1 MNLFEKSYIRKILV
15 KSCRGIIF
23 ADSLKP
29 ALHKTNL
36 IFMIAKASPLGY
48 TVLPANF
55 VDGRY

>member
-15 KSCRGIIF
+15 KSGIIF